1 MTLSA
6 ARWRDPFVSYAR
18 EFALEAKKRVKSQRE
33 VVLDQYALDELKLA
47 GLVTGIRPARAMLID
62 PQRTGHVVH
71 EGQFVGKPEVVH
83 SGTSGAEYEINWRV
97 DRIRENDIV
106 FVREDPANPDV
117 PTATRVI
124 PLRPDEV
131 LAVRGG
137 LAGPQ
142 GPVGPVQARRG
153 TYTQVGG
160 ETPRPRG
167 SAPAEGGYGANYRQ
181 SANDRSTDPAAA
193 GEAEQ
198 PRGTTMGDRAT
209 RASSAGMGV
218 SDAFE
223 SLSTG

>member
-1 MTLSA
+1 MKRAPHTLVLSAALAAAQLACGDDPPPPAATTAKASEPKKSRKEASEEPKSPELPPLVSAPIDFVEA
-6 ARWRDPFVSYAR
+6 ARWRDPFVSHAR

-131 LAVRGG
+131 LAVR
-137 LAGPQ
+137 
-142 GPVGPVQARRG
+142 
-153 TYTQVGG
+153 
-160 ETPRPRG
+160 
-167 SAPAEGGYGANYRQ
+167 
-181 SANDRSTDPAAA
+181 
-193 GEAEQ
+193 
-198 PRGTTMGDRAT
+198 
-209 RASSAGMGV
+209 
-218 SDAFE
+218 
-223 SLSTG
+223 